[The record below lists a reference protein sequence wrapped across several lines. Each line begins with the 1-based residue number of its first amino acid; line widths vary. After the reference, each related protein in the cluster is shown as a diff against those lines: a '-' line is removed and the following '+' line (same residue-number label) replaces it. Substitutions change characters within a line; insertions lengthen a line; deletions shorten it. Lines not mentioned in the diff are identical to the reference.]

1 MQMEAYNGA
10 GVSGKAFLVGYVG
23 NTFERSSESEHGCV
37 TPALRKQ
44 RQEDLGFQASL
55 VRQCLKNRQT
65 SKQTPSTV
73 PQIIRQVGWG
83 RRQGKVFPEKVTIQ
97 TLQLSIER
105 TVAEDAEKRS
115 P

>member
-23 NTFERSSESEHGCV
+23 NTFERSSEGEHGCV

-65 SKQTPSTV
+65 V
-73 PQIIRQVGWG
+73 PQIISQVGWG

-97 TLQLSIER
+97 TSVVHR
-105 TVAEDAEKRS
+105 KDS
-115 P
+115 S